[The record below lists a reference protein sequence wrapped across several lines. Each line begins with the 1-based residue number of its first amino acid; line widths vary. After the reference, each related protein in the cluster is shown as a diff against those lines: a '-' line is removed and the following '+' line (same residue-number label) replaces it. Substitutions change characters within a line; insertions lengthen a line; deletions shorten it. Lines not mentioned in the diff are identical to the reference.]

1 MAESFP
7 LIQTVLDESKYIPG
21 YEEEIDELSD
31 EKKIKLQREENDDLE
46 RFRFS
51 ILKLYDEN
59 SKMIKGPYVA
69 DIENLKKEIKRI
81 QKIHKEAILEIRKR
95 HIKEKNKPVM
105 EPSIM
110 PMKPGFGSSYRTSSS
125 FKQDDY
131 TARIRAGDDLKKDAK
146 QISEEYQKKIEEAIK
161 AMHISEKARVMAIET
176 KFTKKRNDYW
186 DNVASRP
193 VPLEGIERYLNNL
206 DLEEKNEIKT
216 LNEQAPR
223 IDANIRRKF
232 IEEYNKEKERLRKVD
247 EAEDSLA
254 TMEKGV
260 ENAAKNAIKK
270 TDEAEDSLATM
281 EKGVENAAKNAIKK
295 TDEAEMSLAYA
306 EEKGEIDDKKTYM
319 SSMIN
324 EKITVP
330 FNKLS
335 NNMTRYFEGY
345 AEKRIE
351 GKCRNEGYVKKNSS
365 SVISY
370 STGLLNSDKVIYD
383 VVFSVD
389 VCYPYEGMEIECKIK
404 NITKIGIRATI
415 SELNNPII
423 LFVSRE
429 HNPDKDFDAY
439 KENQIIKVKV
449 LGNRFELNDEY
460 ISVIGELI

>member
-21 YEEEIDELSD
+21 YEEEMDELSD

-69 DIENLKKEIKRI
+69 DMENLKKEIKRI
-81 QKIHKEAILEIRKR
+81 QKIHKDTILEIRKR

-110 PMKPGFGSSYRTSSS
+110 PMKTGYSYSSSSS

-161 AMHISEKARVMAIET
+161 AMHISEKAKVRAIET
-176 KFTKKRNDYW
+176 KFTKKRDAYW

-193 VPLEGIERYLNNL
+193 VPFEAIQFYLKNM
-206 DLEEKNEIKT
+206 DMEEKNEIRT

-232 IEEYNKEKERLRKVD
+232 IEEYNKEKETKKTNKEPNDLTKEKERLRKVD

-270 TDEAEDSLATM
+270 TE
-281 EKGVENAAKNAIKK
+281 
-295 TDEAEMSLAYA
+295 EAEMSLAYA

-335 NNMTRYFEGY
+335 NNMTRYFESY

-383 VVFSVD
+383 VVFSVE

>member
-69 DIENLKKEIKRI
+69 DIENLKKEMKRI
-81 QKIHKEAILEIRKR
+81 QKIHKDAILEIRKR

-110 PMKPGFGSSYRTSSS
+110 PMKTGFGSSYRTSSS

-161 AMHISEKARVMAIET
+161 AMHISEKAKVRAIET
-176 KFTKKRNDYW
+176 KFTKKRNAYW

-193 VPLEGIERYLNNL
+193 VPFEAIQFYLKNM
-206 DLEEKNEIKT
+206 DMEEKNEIMT

-254 TMEKGV
+254 TMEKGD
-260 ENAAKNAIKK
+260 ENAAKNAKK
-270 TDEAEDSLATM
+270 TE
-281 EKGVENAAKNAIKK
+281 
-295 TDEAEMSLAYA
+295 EAEMSLAYA